1 MALDVIS
8 RSRCFDGTQFTYQ
21 HRSSETGTMMRFA
34 AFVPPHAHQ
43 RPVPVVWYLSG
54 LTCTEENFT
63 VKAGAQRIAAEL
75 GLMLI
80 APDTSPRGDGVPG
93 DPAGAYDFGLGAGFY
108 VDATQDP
115 WSRNYRMASYVE
127 RELPGLIGS
136 ELPADVA
143 RQSIMGHSMGGHGA
157 LTIALRNQGRYT
169 SVSAFSPIC
178 SPMNCPWG
186 QKALN
191 GYLGSNPENWR
202 RYDACALLEDGAR
215 LTELL
220 VDQGTA
226 DQFLETQLKPELLK
240 ITCARAGVTLT
251 LRMREGYDHS
261 YFFISTFIE
270 DHLRWHAQRLGS
282 AAA

>member
-191 GYLGSNPENWR
+191 GYLGSNTENWR

-282 AAA
+282 AFA

>member
-1 MALDVIS
+1 MALDVVS

-21 HRSSETGTMMRFA
+21 HQSSETGTTMRFA
-34 AFVPPHAHQ
+34 AFVPPRADQ
-43 RPVPVVWYLSG
+43 SQVPVVWYLSG

-63 VKAGAQRIAAEL
+63 VKGGAQRIAAEL
-75 GLMLI
+75 GLLLI
-80 APDTSPRGDGVPG
+80 APDTSPRGGGVSR
-93 DPAGAYDFGLGAGFY
+93 DPAGSYDFGLGAGFY
-108 VDATQDP
+108 VDATREP

-127 RELPGLIGS
+127 RELPELISS
-136 ELPADVA
+136 ELPADLA

-157 LTIALRNQGRYT
+157 LTIALRNPARYA

-186 QKALN
+186 EKALS
-191 GYLGSNPENWR
+191 GYLGSNKESWR

-215 LTELL
+215 LTDLL

-226 DQFLETQLKPELLK
+226 DQFLETQLKPELLER
-240 ITCARAGVTLT
+240 ASAQAGVPLK
-251 LRMREGYDHS
+251 LRRHEGYDHS

-270 DHLRWHAQRLGS
+270 DHLRWHAQRLGV
-282 AAA
+282 ATV